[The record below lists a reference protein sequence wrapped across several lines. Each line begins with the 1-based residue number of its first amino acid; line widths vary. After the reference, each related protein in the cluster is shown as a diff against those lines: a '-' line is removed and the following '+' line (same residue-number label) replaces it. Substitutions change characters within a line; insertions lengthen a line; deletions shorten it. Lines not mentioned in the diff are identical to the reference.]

1 LVEDV
6 DVTRSLRALLSG
18 LAVATLFGAP
28 ASAEPVADFYK
39 GKTVS
44 LIVSSSPGGGYDTLA
59 RTIAK
64 HLGKHVP
71 GNPGI
76 VVRNMPGAGG
86 IVATNHLFNIAAK
99 DGTVIGGVQN
109 NTPFEPL
116 IGTKEAKYDATKFN
130 WLGSPSIEVGILV
143 LWNAVP
149 VDTLEQARTREITV
163 GASGANSTPSFY
175 ARLLNE
181 TLGTKLKIISG
192 YPGQTEAF
200 LAMERG
206 EIDGYPSVFYS
217 SLMSTKPTWIKE
229 KKIKLIVQYG
239 PERQPEIAAV
249 PFAPD
254 LVTSPEDKLLMEAAF
269 APLALGR
276 PYLMPPGAPA
286 DRVEA
291 MRAALAA
298 TFKDAEFRAEA
309 ETIGLDIN
317 NPRTGPQTQEVVE
330 RAYKTPAH
338 IVERLQRLQQQK

>member
-1 LVEDV
+1 MSI
-6 DVTRSLRALLSG
+6 RWLRGFLSG
-18 LAVATLFGAP
+18 LAGAALVCAP
-28 ASAEPVADFYK
+28 AAAQPVEEFYK

-44 LIVSSSPGGGYDTLA
+44 LVISSSTGGGYDTLA

-64 HLGKHVP
+64 HLGKHIP
-71 GNPGI
+71 GNPSV

-86 IVATNHLFNIAAK
+86 IVATNHLYNVAAK

-116 IGTKEAKYDATKFN
+116 IGTKEARYDATKFN

-143 LWNAVP
+143 VWHAAP
-149 VDTLEQARTREITV
+149 VDTLEQARAREVTV

-181 TLGTKLKIISG
+181 TLGTKLKIIVG

-229 KKIKLIVQYG
+229 KKIKLLVQYG
-239 PERQPEIAAV
+239 PERQPELADV

-254 LVTSPEDKLLMEAAF
+254 LITNPDDRLLMEAAF

-276 PYLMPPGAPA
+276 PYLMPPGVPA
-286 DRVEA
+286 ERVEA

-298 TFKDAEFRAEA
+298 TFADREFRTEA
-309 ETIGLDIN
+309 DAIGLDIN
-317 NPRTGPQTQEVVE
+317 NPRSGPQTQEVVE
-330 RAYKTPAH
+330 RAYRTPAH
-338 IVERLQRLQQQK
+338 IVERLQKLQQQK

>member
-1 LVEDV
+1 MLLA
-6 DVTRSLRALLSG
+6 SLRRLPSWLF
-18 LAVATLFGAP
+18 LATACLAAP
-28 ASAEPVADFYK
+28 AAAETVAEFYK

-44 LIVSSSPGGGYDTLA
+44 LIISSSPGGGYDTLA
-59 RTIAK
+59 RTLAK
-64 HLGKHVP
+64 HLGKHIP
-71 GNPGI
+71 GNPSV

-86 IVATNHLFNIAAK
+86 IVATNHLFNVAAK

-116 IGTKEAKYDATKFN
+116 IGTKEAKYDATKFI

-143 LWNAVP
+143 LWNTVP
-149 VDTLEQARTREITV
+149 VDTLEQAKTREITV

-181 TLGTKLKIISG
+181 TLGTKMKIIAG

-217 SLMSTKPTWIKE
+217 ALMSTKPTWIKE

>member
-1 LVEDV
+1 M
-6 DVTRSLRALLSG
+6 SMGWLRGLLPGFLGALL
-18 LAVATLFGAP
+18 LYVP
-28 ASAEPVADFYK
+28 AAAQPVAEFYK

-44 LIVSSSPGGGYDTLA
+44 LIVSSSTGGGYDTLA

-64 HLGKHVP
+64 HLGKHIP
-71 GNPGI
+71 GNPTV

-86 IVATNHLFNIAAK
+86 IVATNHLYNVAAR

-130 WLGSPSIEVGILV
+130 WLGSPSIEVAILTV
-143 LWNAVP
+143 WHAST
-149 VDTLEQARTREITV
+149 VDTLDQAKTREVTV

-181 TLGTKLKIISG
+181 TLGTKLKIIVG

-217 SLMSTKPTWIKE
+217 ALMSTKPTWIKE
-229 KKIKLIVQYG
+229 KKIKLLVQYG
-239 PERQPEIAAV
+239 PERQPELADV
-249 PFAPD
+249 PFASD
-254 LVTSPEDKLLMEAAF
+254 LITNSDDKLLMEAAF

-276 PYLMPPGAPA
+276 PYLMPPGVPA
-286 DRVEA
+286 ERVEA

-298 TFKDAEFRAEA
+298 TFSDREFRAEA
-309 ETIGLDIN
+309 EAIGLDIN
-317 NPRTGPQTQEVVE
+317 NPRTGPQTGAVVE

>member
-1 LVEDV
+1 MLLGF
-6 DVTRSLRALLSG
+6 LRWFFAS
-18 LAVATLFGAP
+18 LAVAAFSASP
-28 ASAEPVADFYK
+28 SSAETVAEFYK

-59 RTIAK
+59 RTLAK
-64 HLGKHVP
+64 HMGKHIP
-71 GNPGI
+71 GAPAV

-86 IVATNHLFNIAAK
+86 IVATNHLFNVAAK

-116 IGTKEAKYDATKFN
+116 IGTKEAKYDPTKFV
-130 WLGSPSIEVGILV
+130 WLGSPSIEVAILV
-143 LWNAVP
+143 LWNSVP
-149 VDTLEQARTREITV
+149 VNTLAEAKAREITV

-181 TLGTKLKIISG
+181 TLGTKLKIIVG

-217 SLMSTKPTWIKE
+217 SLMTTKPTWLKE
-229 KKIKLIVQYG
+229 RKVKLIVQYG
-239 PERQPEIAAV
+239 PERQPEIADV

-254 LVTSPEDKLLMEAAF
+254 LVTNADDKLLMEAAY

-276 PYLMPPGAPA
+276 PYLMPPGVPA
-286 DRVEA
+286 DRAEA
-291 MRAALAA
+291 MRAAFAA
-298 TFKDAEFRAEA
+298 TLADPEFRSEAEA
-309 ETIGLDIN
+309 IGLDVN
-317 NPRTGPQTQEVVE
+317 TPRTGPQAQEVVE
-330 RAYKTPAH
+330 RAYRTPEH
-338 IVERLQRLQQQK
+338 IVERLRRLQQQK